1 MNAAVRDQDARP
13 AGRGSPTEPAAAEP
27 QVFAGGAGP
36 TAAPSRRGLRQ
47 RLRAPLMFGVPLI
60 AAGAGLYYYFTAG
73 RYQSTD
79 DAYVRAAQVSI
90 SSNVSGRVSEI
101 DVHDNQRVHR
111 GEVLFR
117 LDQRPFRIAV
127 EEAGARLA
135 GARLQVES
143 LKATYRQRLADFKAA
158 QSALDYQRR
167 EYDRQ
172 MRLLKH
178 GITSQSQADRAL
190 LARNEAQQNVAA
202 VQQQITATLA
212 SLGGDPNIPV
222 DRHPSVEQAQAELDR
237 ASLNLS
243 YTTISAPIEGV
254 VTRVEQLQ
262 VGDYIN
268 AATPAFAL
276 VSTRDVWIEAN
287 FKEVQLAHM
296 RPGDTAR
303 VWIDAYPD
311 RTFEATVTSVSPGTG
326 AEFSLLPPENATGN
340 WVKVV
345 QRLPVRLQLTG
356 EMPSLRTGLSATVK
370 VDTQDRHRL
379 AGSVRPP
386 GDEDQG
392 DALSVRAAR

>member
-1 MNAAVRDQDARP
+1 MNAVVRDQDARP
-13 AGRGSPTEPAAAEP
+13 AARGTPAPPAATEPQASAADAA
-27 QVFAGGAGP
+27 Q
-36 TAAPSRRGLRQ
+36 AAPTRLRE
-47 RLRAPLMFGVPLI
+47 RLRAPLMIGVPLMV
-60 AAGAGLYYYFTAG
+60 AAAGLYYYLTAG

-90 SSNVSGRVSEI
+90 SSNVGGRVSEV
-101 DVHDNQRVHR
+101 DVRDNQRVHR

-143 LKATYRQRLADFKAA
+143 LKATYRQRQADLKAA

-172 MRLLKH
+172 MRLLQH

-212 SLGGDPNIPV
+212 SLDGDPDIPV
-222 DRHPSVEQAQAELDR
+222 ERHPSVEQAQAELDR

-243 YTTISAPIEGV
+243 YTTISAPIDGV

-262 VGDYIN
+262 IGDYIG
-268 AATPAFAL
+268 AATAAFAL
-276 VSTRDVWIEAN
+276 VSTGDVWIEAN
-287 FKEVQLAHM
+287 FKEDQLAHM
-296 RPGDTAR
+296 RPGDPAR
-303 VWIDAYPD
+303 VWIDAYPG
-311 RTFEATVTSVSPGTG
+311 RTFQATVTSVSPGTG
-326 AEFSLLPPENATGN
+326 DEFSLLPPENATGN

-356 EMPSLRTGLSATVK
+356 EVPTLRSGLSATVK
-370 VDTQDRHRL
+370 VDTQSRQDL
-379 AGSVRPP
+379 VRSARQP
-386 GDEDQG
+386 GDEDQQH
-392 DALSVRAAR
+392 ALSVRAAR

>member
-1 MNAAVRDQDARP
+1 MNAVVREKDGRPMAREGDAASRPDAVAAR
-13 AGRGSPTEPAAAEP
+13 G
-27 QVFAGGAGP
+27 Q
-36 TAAPSRRGLRQ
+36 SRRLRE
-47 RLRAPLMFGVPLI
+47 RLRAPLMIGVPLI
-60 AAGAGLYYYFTAG
+60 AAAAGLYYYLSAG

-90 SSNVSGRVSEI
+90 SSNVSGRVSQIE
-101 DVHDNQRVHR
+101 VGDNQRVHR

-127 EEAGARLA
+127 EEAYARLA
-135 GARLQVES
+135 SARLQVES
-143 LKATYRQRLADFKAA
+143 LKATYRQRLADLRAA
-158 QSALDYQRR
+158 QSALEYERR

-172 MRLLKH
+172 MRLLQH

-202 VQQQITATLA
+202 VEQQITATLA

-222 DRHPSVEQAQAELDR
+222 ERHPSVEQAQAELDR
-237 ASLNLS
+237 ALLNLS
-243 YTTISAPIEGV
+243 YTTVSAPIDGI

-276 VSTRDVWIEAN
+276 VSTHDVWIEAN

-296 RPGDTAR
+296 RPGDSAR

-311 RTFEATVTSVSPGTG
+311 HTFQATVSSVSPGTG
-326 AEFSLLPPENATGN
+326 SEFSLLPPENATGN

-345 QRLPVRLQLTG
+345 QRLPVRLALEGAVPT
-356 EMPSLRTGLSATVK
+356 LRTGLSATVK
-370 VDTQDRHRL
+370 VDTQGHQRL
-379 AGSVRPP
+379 AGSAIQP
-386 GDEDQG
+386 GDDAH
-392 DALSVRAAR
+392 DDAALSARAAR

>member
-1 MNAAVRDQDARP
+1 MNAVVRDEERDAARDRAPSADGGTPARAPDAR
-13 AGRGSPTEPAAAEP
+13 AAVADR
-27 QVFAGGAGP
+27 Q
-36 TAAPSRRGLRQ
+36 AAPVRGLRE
-47 RLRAPLMFGVPLI
+47 RVRWPLMVGVPLI
-60 AAGAGLYYYFTAG
+60 AAAAAIYYYLAAG

-101 DVHDNQRVHR
+101 EVRDNQRVHR

-127 EEAGARLA
+127 EEARARLA
-135 GARLQVES
+135 TARLQIEA
-143 LKATYRQRLADFKAA
+143 LKATYRQRLADLKSA
-158 QSALDYQRR
+158 QSALEYQRR

-172 MRLLKH
+172 RRLLQH
-178 GITSQSQADRAL
+178 GITSESQADRVL
-190 LARNEAQQNVAA
+190 LARSEAQQNVAA

-212 SLGGDPNIPV
+212 DLGGNPNIPV
-222 DRHPSVEQAQAELDR
+222 EQHPSVEQAQAQLDR
-237 ASLNLS
+237 TLLNLS
-243 YTTISAPIEGV
+243 YTTVSAPIDGI

-262 VGDYIN
+262 VGDYLS

-276 VSTRDVWIEAN
+276 VSTQDVWIEAN

-296 RPGDTAR
+296 RAGDTAR

-311 RTFEATVTSVSPGTG
+311 RTFQAVVTSVSPGTG

-345 QRLPVRLQLTG
+345 QRLPVRLQLRG
-356 EMPSLRTGLSATVK
+356 EVPTLRTGLSATVT
-370 VDTQDRHRL
+370 VDTRAER
-379 AGSVRPP
+379 R
-386 GDEDQG
+386 
-392 DALSVRAAR
+392 DALSAQASP